1 MSEPLHVVIGG
12 AGLAGSLLASLLAQ
26 DGHRVS
32 IYERRSDPRRQGFI
46 GGRSIN
52 LALSS
57 RGLEALGQIGL
68 REQVMETMA
77 IPMRGRIIHSAQ
89 GDQSFHPYSSD
100 PSEAINSVS
109 RGDLNLLL
117 LKRAA
122 EHENVSLHFE
132 EPVTDVD
139 FDSGQVTV
147 QHAHDDEPRR
157 IQADL
162 IVGADGAFSVIRG
175 AMQRSA
181 NRGGF
186 GFSQSFISHGY
197 KELVIPP
204 TSSGDYAID
213 PDALHIWPRGASMM
227 IALPNTDK
235 SFTCTLFWP
244 REGDGTSF
252 ESLDASEDPAE
263 FIRGI
268 YPDAVDLMP
277 ALVDDCREN
286 PVGSLVTISCD
297 RWYCGERAVL
307 LGDAAHAIVPFYGQG
322 MNAAF
327 QDCLVLQ
334 KHIRNSGHD
343 VGKIVRDFSREQ
355 KPNGDAIAQ
364 LSMEN
369 FLIMRDKV
377 NSFRFRM
384 IQKLERML
392 HRFMPGYVQP
402 VYNLVSFSTTPYSDI
417 TRRQERR
424 RQLAKT
430 MPLVVMAIVLLIV
443 GFLGGLFI

>member
-1 MSEPLHVVIGG
+1 MSEGLHVVIGG

-32 IYERRSDPRRQGFI
+32 VYERRSDPRRRGFL

-52 LALSS
+52 LALSN
-57 RGLEALGQIGL
+57 RGLEALERIGL
-68 REQVMETMA
+68 REHVMETMA
-77 IPMRGRIIHSAQ
+77 IPMKGRILHSAEGQ
-89 GDQSFHPYSSD
+89 ESFHPYSSD
-100 PSEAINSVS
+100 PAEAINSVS
-109 RGDLNLLL
+109 RGDLNLRLL
-117 LKRAA
+117 EQAA
-122 EHENVSLHFE
+122 KHEHVTLHFE
-132 EPVTDVD
+132 EPIVDVD
-139 FDSGQVTV
+139 FQSGEVTV
-147 QHAHDDEPRR
+147 QHAHDNETRT
-157 IQADL
+157 IKADL
-162 IVGADGAFSVIRG
+162 IVGADGAYSAIRS
-175 AMQRSA
+175 AMQRSSDK
-181 NRGGF
+181 GGF

-204 TSSGDYAID
+204 TPSGEYAID

-244 REGDGTSF
+244 REGEGTSF
-252 ESLDASEDPAE
+252 QSLDSADDPTE
-263 FIRGI
+263 FIRDI

-277 ALVDDCREN
+277 TLVEDCREN
-286 PVGSLVTISCD
+286 PVGNLVTISCD
-297 RWYCGERAVL
+297 RWYCGDHAVL

-334 KHIRNSGHD
+334 KHLRKHGRDIKQAIRE
-343 VGKIVRDFSREQ
+343 FSREQ

-377 NSFRFRM
+377 NSTMFRLV
-384 IQKLERML
+384 QKLERRL
-392 HRFMPGYVQP
+392 HRVMPAYVQP

-424 RQLAKT
+424 RQLVRT
-430 MPLVVMAIVLLIV
+430 VPLVVLAVILLMV
-443 GFLGGLFI
+443 GFLGGIIV

>member
-12 AGLAGSLLASLLAQ
+12 AGLAGSLLASLLAE

-32 IYERRSDPRRQGFI
+32 VFERRSDPRRRGFI

-57 RGLEALGQIGL
+57 RGLEALGRVGL
-68 REQVMETMA
+68 REEVMETMA
-77 IPMRGRIIHSAQ
+77 IPMRGRIIHSAE
-89 GDQSFHPYSSD
+89 GVESFHPYSSD

-117 LKRAA
+117 LQRAA
-122 EHENVSLHFE
+122 EHENVTLHFE

-139 FDSGQVTV
+139 FESGRVTV
-147 QHAHDDEPRR
+147 QHMHDDEPRH
-157 IQADL
+157 IDADL
-162 IVGADGAFSVIRG
+162 IVGADGAYSVIRG
-175 AMQRSA
+175 AMQRSSI
-181 NRGGF
+181 RGGF

-204 TSSGDYAID
+204 TASGDYAID

-252 ESLDASEDPAE
+252 ESLDASEDPTDY
-263 FIRGI
+263 IRRI

-277 ALVDDCREN
+277 TLVEDCRQN
-286 PVGSLVTISCD
+286 PVGSLVTISCE
-297 RWYCGERAVL
+297 RWNCGDRAVL

-334 KHIRNSGHD
+334 KHIRRNGRD
-343 VGKIVRDFSREQ
+343 MATVVREFSREQ

-377 NSFRFRM
+377 NSLRFRM
-384 IQKLERML
+384 VQKFERML
-392 HRFMPGYVQP
+392 HRFMPAYVQP

-424 RQLAKT
+424 RQYART
-430 MPLVVMAIVLLIV
+430 IPLVALAVILLVI
-443 GFLGGLFI
+443 GFLGGTFI